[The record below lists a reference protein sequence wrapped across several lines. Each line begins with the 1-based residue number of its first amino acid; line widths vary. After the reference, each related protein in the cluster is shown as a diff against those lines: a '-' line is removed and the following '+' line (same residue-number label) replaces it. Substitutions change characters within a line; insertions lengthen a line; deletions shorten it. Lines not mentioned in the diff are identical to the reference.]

1 MKKALLSVI
10 ALILA
15 CVFMLASCT
24 EAPNF
29 SVEDSNDTENII
41 HTEND
46 TKGSSYEDEE
56 INADSFAS
64 EDAATESE
72 SDDATESEDGSEADI
87 ESDTETDED
96 TNADTDADTDTEIVG
111 SGESE
116 GLESDTDGQNN
127 MESAGV
133 ETEEI
138 TPDESGVDTE
148 ATDADGTGNNVGGFG
163 DGSEN
168 TTESGSG
175 DSIEDGENDNG
186 DGNGNGDNDA
196 DGDGNNNGEGNG
208 DNDADGDGN
217 NNGEGNG
224 DNAVEDDENNDGEG
238 NGDNAVEDDENNDGE
253 GNGDGAVEDGGND
266 NPESDGADNTE
277 NGDVDEPDNDEDS
290 VGEEDIVPE
299 APVQK
304 DNVPSPNQY
313 KGVMH
318 YMTTSGAAKSCDVE
332 FIRDYKYLIDGDNEA
347 YSKELSKMSA
357 LFASD
362 VYNNVYLTFSA
373 GATGG
378 NDSPTNFGSGLGLRN
393 LISYDIKGSDYAYDK
408 DDVTQFVVG
417 HRSFIYNGKPCE
429 VIIVSVRGTNETNA
443 EWSSNFDVGADS
455 KNYYDMVGYD
465 HPDWKNKLNHKGFDV
480 AANRV
485 YDKLSEY
492 IGEYVDKNSQVSVL
506 VTGHSRGAA
515 IANIL
520 GQMFTDNTDYKTFA
534 YTFAAPNN
542 TTATNTAS
550 YKNIFN
556 IVNSDDI
563 ITYLPLAE
571 WGFTKYGVIKT
582 VSVKEY
588 YGSGKKEGSFKWFVG
603 EGYNDDGGM
612 QRTIDCFAALAT
624 CREDLYRLDSSD
636 DGKFYYRGNLAS
648 GYSEKDA
655 TAKFNELTTAFA
667 EQKLSKFCTVKIL
680 DYGGIWKYQV
690 EVNYCPAFFMQ
701 MLSNMTTGVGPLL
714 GHDISGKYND
724 AKLSFI
730 ASSGKVVIGGM
741 EHPHM
746 QPTYYLI
753 ARNDFLTI
761 DELNG

>member
-1 MKKALLSVI
+1 MKKVLLSVI

-29 SVEDSNDTENII
+29 SLEDSNDTENII

-46 TKGSSYEDEE
+46 TNGSSYEDEE

-64 EDAATESE
+64 EDAATESKSE
-72 SDDATESEDGSEADI
+72 DATGFEDGLEADI
-87 ESDTETDED
+87 ESDTETDAD

-111 SGESE
+111 SDESE
-116 GLESDTDGQNN
+116 ELESDTDVQIGA
-127 MESAGV
+127 ESGRV
-133 ETEEI
+133 ETEELA
-138 TPDESGVDTE
+138 PDESDTDTNASDGVDTE
-148 ATDADGTGNNVGGFG
+148 TNGGGFG
-163 DGSEN
+163 DGSGN
-168 TTESGSG
+168 ATESGSVDG
-175 DSIEDGENDNG
+175 VEDGENGNGGDGVDNGNGNG
-186 DGNGNGDNDA
+186 DGNGDNAVED
-196 DGDGNNNGEGNG
+196 DGNNN
-208 DNDADGDGN
+208 D
-217 NNGEGNG
+217 EGNG
-224 DNAVEDDENNDGEG
+224 DNAVEDDENN
-238 NGDNAVEDDENNDGE
+238 
-253 GNGDGAVEDGGND
+253 NGDGNGEDDAENGEDNNGDGND
-266 NPESDGADNTE
+266 GDDVAGDE
-277 NGDVDEPDNDEDS
+277 NVDGDV
-290 VGEEDIVPE
+290 VPE
-299 APVQK
+299 IPSQK

-318 YMTTSGAAKSCDVE
+318 YTTTSGEAKSCDVE

-393 LISYDIKGSDYAYDK
+393 LISYDIKGSDYACDE

-417 HRSFIYNGKPCE
+417 HRSFIYNGKACE
-429 VIIVSVRGTNETNA
+429 VIIVSVRGTNKTNA

-455 KNYYDMVGYD
+455 KDYYDMVGYD
-465 HPDWKNKLNHKGFDV
+465 HPHWKNKLNHKGFDV
-480 AANRV
+480 TANRV
-485 YDKLSEY
+485 YEKLAEY
-492 IGEYVDKNSQVSVL
+492 IGEYVDKDSQISLL

-515 IANIL
+515 VANIL
-520 GQMFTDNTDYKTFA
+520 GQMFTDNTDYKIFA

-542 TTATNTAS
+542 TTAANASS

-571 WGFTKYGVIKT
+571 WGFTKYGITKT

-588 YGSGKKEGSFKWFVG
+588 YGSGKNEGSFKWLVG
-603 EGYNDDGGM
+603 DSYNDDGGR

-624 CREDLYRLDSSD
+624 CREDLYKLDTSN

-753 ARNDFLTI
+753 ARNDFLTL
-761 DELNG
+761 DELNK